1 MSQSYHDLLVLF
13 GSETG
18 CAEDVAERIGRQ
30 ARRKRFRTRVVAMD
44 DYDKVNE
51 SQILILLFFLSL
63 PLSLRSR
70 TYPPCYYYR

>member
-30 ARRKRFRTRVVAMD
+30 ARRRRFRTRVIAMD

-51 SQILILLFFLSL
+51 FH
-63 PLSLRSR
+63 
-70 TYPPCYYYR
+70 